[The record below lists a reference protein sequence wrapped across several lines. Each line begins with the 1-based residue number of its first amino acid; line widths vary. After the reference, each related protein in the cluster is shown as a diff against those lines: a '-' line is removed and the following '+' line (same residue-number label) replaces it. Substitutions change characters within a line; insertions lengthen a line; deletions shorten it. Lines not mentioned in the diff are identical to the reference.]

1 MENLAI
7 VWQKPWRAIQTADST
22 RAIQRRLEHEITHAH
37 PLTGKGA
44 TAIGQRIDNDDV
56 LARLSDGTYVN
67 IHLVWG
73 SGPERFPDKY
83 PDWFVYGTAD
93 AFIKA
98 MHEDA
103 EEYGSVA

>member
-1 MENLAI
+1 M
-7 VWQKPWRAIQTADST
+7 
-22 RAIQRRLEHEITHAH
+22 
-37 PLTGKGA
+37 
-44 TAIGQRIDNDDV
+44 

-67 IHLVWG
+67 IHLVCG
-73 SGPERFPDKY
+73 SGPEPFPDKY